1 MEGLLLAA
9 IAPVLVILFA
19 LSMERIEG
27 HLRRLT
33 VQRQDVQDFIETHAP
48 VDVLADPDVELRSAA
63 TPMPRPADVLGA
75 TG

>member
-1 MEGLLLAA
+1 MQGLLVV
-9 IAPVLVILFA
+9 IAPVILILFV
-19 LSMERIEG
+19 LSMERIEA

-48 VDVLADPDVELRSAA
+48 TDILADPTVDLMSASS
-63 TPMPRPADVLGA
+63 PMPRPTDSVGA

>member
-1 MEGLLLAA
+1 MEGLLVV
-9 IAPVLVILFA
+9 IAPVLLILFA

-48 VDVLADPDVELRSAA
+48 VDILTDPAVGLMSVSA
-63 TPMPRPADVLGA
+63 PLPRPANAGSA
-75 TG
+75 AH